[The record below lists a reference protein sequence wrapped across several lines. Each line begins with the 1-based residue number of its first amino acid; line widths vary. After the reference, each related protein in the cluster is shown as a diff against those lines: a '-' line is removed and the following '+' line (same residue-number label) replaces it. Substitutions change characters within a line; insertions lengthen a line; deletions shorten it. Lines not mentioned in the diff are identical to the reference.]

1 MYLEED
7 PRLGEGDVF
16 RTIVPLKKIA
26 TAKAGGQE
34 VWQKVPRKSLESLS
48 KKSQRQVEKIE
59 DKIRQMIKE
68 NNLITRNEFAEECGI
83 SEKTVTRYIKKMKE
97 FIYTGKGKNGWWI
110 KVNDE
115 NSIKKLRNSF

>member
-1 MYLEED
+1 MFLEQLF
-7 PRLGEGDVF
+7 RLKNSDRKSR
-16 RTIVPLKKIA
+16 RTRSL
-26 TAKAGGQE
+26 AKSPS
-34 VWQKVPRKSLESLS
+34 KVSRKSLESPS

-59 DKIRQMIKE
+59 DKIRQMIQE

-83 SEKTVTRYIKKMKE
+83 SEKTVTRYIKKIKE
-97 FIYTGKGKNGWWI
+97 FIYMGKGKNGCWI